1 MTGWNTSDGTVRTGQ
16 TKVPVETPAGTR
28 VMVWTDRR
36 GGLTSKPVTHQ
47 EAQAQTVLVGVV
59 AAMGAGG
66 AVLCGAGAVR
76 GGLDRRR
83 MTAWDEE
90 WAPDRYASASE
101 SSRTPASGILRP
113 VRSAP
118 VSTPTR

>member
-90 WAPDRYASASE
+90 WPRIDTRRRPRARGPPRRE
-101 SSRTPASGILRP
+101 SSALSEVLL
-113 VRSAP
+113 
-118 VSTPTR
+118 